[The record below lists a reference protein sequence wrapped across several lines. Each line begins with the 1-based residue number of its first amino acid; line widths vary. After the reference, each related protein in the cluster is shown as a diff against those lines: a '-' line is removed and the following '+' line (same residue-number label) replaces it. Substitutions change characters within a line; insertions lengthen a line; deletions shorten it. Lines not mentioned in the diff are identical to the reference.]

1 MHVGIRRTIGA
12 LTLLLVTLVTGGCC
26 QSHNHDFEGEVRLAI
41 SHDVAG
47 YAVVSGERYGFVADV
62 ADTVARSLGCKLRV
76 SQGVTTD
83 SLFKG
88 LKVGNIDIA
97 VVPRSE
103 RLTLHDFPSER
114 FYTTDYVILMP
125 SWKIEASGDYS
136 KGEAW
141 RGKRILSDKHFH
153 SHKSYRMLAE
163 CGAICDTT
171 DMDGVEMARKVAL
184 GKWDAAICE
193 RSEATLAR
201 FLYRSLQEVLP
212 IEEPCEVILIFAN
225 RAIKESF
232 ATSLREFATTE
243 EYAAL
248 VELYFGET
256 SIDERFTQL
265 KYRPTRVVDGISVW
279 DSQLRPIAAQVG
291 VDWRLMSAM
300 AYHESRFRN
309 DQISHKGAVGLM
321 QVTPIVAED
330 FGLEE
335 GYDLADPSTN
345 ISLAARLIRRSS
357 RALGF
362 GDFPSTDDGIAI
374 VVASYNCGI
383 TRTLEAQRLVVAEG
397 GDGASWEA
405 IRAMMLNMSNP
416 EWIATSDYKMRRF
429 GDAPVT
435 IAYTEGVM
443 ELYSTYRESLR

>member
-1 MHVGIRRTIGA
+1 MHKESLRRLTLPTLL
-12 LTLLLVTLVTGGCC
+12 LTLLLTVGCER
-26 QSHNHDFEGEVRLAI
+26 SAHDFGGEISIAI

-62 ADTVARSLGCKLRV
+62 ADTLARSLDCKLTLTPRL
-76 SQGVTTD
+76 TTHD
-83 SLFKG
+83 ILKG
-88 LKVGNIDIA
+88 LDSGEIDVA

-103 RLTLHDFPSER
+103 RLTLHDYPSES
-114 FYTTDYVILMP
+114 FYTTDYVLLMP
-125 SWKIEASGDYS
+125 SWLVDTEKITERVLQG
-136 KGEAW
+136 
-141 RGKRILSDKHFH
+141 RRLLSDSHFRDH
-153 SHKSYRMLAE
+153 ATFKKVADT
-163 CGAICDTT
+163 GALCDTT
-171 DMDGVEMARKVAL
+171 TLDCMEMARRVAT
-184 GKWDAAICE
+184 GRAHAMICE
-193 RSEATLAR
+193 RSEAALAC
-201 FLYRSLQEVLP
+201 FLYRSLREVTA

-225 RAIKESF
+225 RAIKEAF
-232 ATSLREFATTE
+232 AASLREFATTE

-256 SIDERFTQL
+256 SIAERFVQL

-279 DSQLRPIAAQVG
+279 DNHLKDISQQVG

-362 GDFPSTDDGIAI
+362 GNFPTTDDGIAI

-397 GDGASWEA
+397 GDGGSWEA
-405 IRAMMLNMSNP
+405 IRQMMINMSNA

-443 ELYSTYRESLR
+443 ELYSTYRLALD